1 MNYTFLV
8 PKRGT
13 WLRAIKHLWIKLLKW
28 HFLST
33 NFATTEGSKVY
44 ENNKRDK
51 IHFPLKHHSGK
62 KQSSIYIAWRKWS
75 DVGYLHH
82 VPSHDH
88 EQKFFH
94 ICSGYTSDLGT
105 WEDLF
110 YPINNSMISVTNYTS
125 FAAVGFGWFPAVF
138 KKGLSHVQTYIES
151 GRELGKWEV
160 VWINL
165 WTEWLYTGLSHSE
178 RQKIYQNKIIHTTEH
193 AHS

>member
-1 MNYTFLV
+1 
-8 PKRGT
+8 
-13 WLRAIKHLWIKLLKW
+13 
-28 HFLST
+28 
-33 NFATTEGSKVY
+33 
-44 ENNKRDK
+44 
-51 IHFPLKHHSGK
+51 
-62 KQSSIYIAWRKWS
+62 
-75 DVGYLHH
+75 
-82 VPSHDH
+82 
-88 EQKFFH
+88 
-94 ICSGYTSDLGT
+94 
-105 WEDLF
+105 
-110 YPINNSMISVTNYTS
+110 MISVTNYTS